1 MFSGP
6 NIKFLGILIDNS
18 LSKKSNIELLTSKLS
33 AACAVRMGK
42 PFMSQDICG
51 YIFCICSTEFDL

>member
-6 NIKFLGILIDNS
+6 NMKFLGILVDNS
-18 LSKKSNIELLTSKLS
+18 LSWKSNIELLISKLS
-33 AACAVRMGK
+33 AVRMGK

-51 YIFCICSTEFDL
+51 YIFCICSIEFDL